1 MFVNGFQNYMMC
13 ISKPHVSVP
22 SAGKPAWCFMKHVSS
37 LLMIFL
43 QWSWTRAFRP
53 LLHSTA
59 NCPSPLPPLPS
70 APGCMILKVW
80 MPSLAWGTVS
90 SLPAAWCLRILGS
103 SFFKFWN
110 YVLILTSTIGEKS
123 GDLMVEET
131 ELCLN
136 VPFSCCVT
144 F

>member
-1 MFVNGFQNYMMC
+1 MFVSGFQNYMVC

-22 SAGKPAWCFMKHVSS
+22 SAGKPAWCFMKHVSL

-59 NCPSPLPPLPS
+59 NCPSPLPYFPVP
-70 APGCMILKVW
+70 PGSMIVKVW
-80 MPSLAWGTVS
+80 TLFLGWGTVS
-90 SLPAAWCLRILGS
+90 SLPAAWCLRVLDL
-103 SFFKFWN
+103 FLFKSWN
-110 YVLILTSTIGEKS
+110 YILSLTSKIGERS
-123 GDLMVEET
+123 GDLIVEET
-131 ELCLN
+131 ALCLN
-136 VPFSCCVT
+136 VPCPCCVT